1 MAKKRTK
8 SSSKKASSKKASS
21 KKASKKKASKK
32 KAAKK
37 TAAKKTV
44 RKAVKRAPVV
54 LLTAEERGALLNPI
68 TNYDDV
74 VERFVRAWENEGAR
88 MKAPGY
94 TPGKLSSLLA
104 KAKRA
109 TEKEERLL
117 AQLEP
122 KLAAAMDA
130 RMKSQDAVW
139 RALLDVWAMAKPQT
153 RTQPELGDAFAF
165 MAEVFPGGGRKSEP
179 S

>member
-8 SSSKKASSKKASS
+8 TSS
-21 KKASKKKASKK
+21 K

-37 TAAKKTV
+37 TAAKKKTV
-44 RKAVKRAPVV
+44 RKSAKRAPIV
-54 LLTAEERGALLNPI
+54 LLTGEERAALLKP
-68 TNYDDV
+68 TSNYDDV
-74 VERFVRAWENEGAR
+74 VERFVRAWQNEGAR

-94 TPGKLSSLLA
+94 TPAKLRSLLG

-109 TEKEERLL
+109 AEKEERLL
-117 AQLEP
+117 AALEP
-122 KLAAAMDA
+122 RLGAAMDA
-130 RMKSQDAVW
+130 RLKTQDALW
-139 RALLDVWAMAKPQT
+139 RALVDVWAMAKPQT